1 MVRALVEQKPATDR
15 DPWRVIV
22 NSAPTHV
29 AQIHTNDTAAM
40 LEAASAASPDERA
53 RIEDEVVRRHLG
65 LARHLAGRYAG
76 RGVDR
81 DDLVQV
87 ANFALVKAIRGFHH
101 DRGEFVPFATVT
113 ILGEIKKH
121 FRDHCWSVRPPRRI
135 QQMQAD
141 ITAASERR
149 LQTDSRTPLV
159 AEIAEEIDASE
170 SDVREAMAA
179 RGCFSPTSLDQP
191 MREDGQPLGETLRW
205 DEPTYAFID
214 DWVTVGPLCQDLSD
228 DERELLRLRFVEDRT
243 QQEIADI
250 VGVSQMQVS
259 RRLSK
264 LLEQLRVRASA
275 DAA

>member
-1 MVRALVEQKPATDR
+1 MH
-15 DPWRVIV
+15 
-22 NSAPTHV
+22 SAPAHTS
-29 AQIHTNDTAAM
+29 IHTDDADVTSL
-40 LEAASAASPDERA
+40 LEAAAAAEPAERT
-53 RIEDEVVRRHLG
+53 RLEDEIVRRHLG

-135 QQMQAD
+135 QQLQAD

-149 LQTDSRTPLV
+149 LQSDSRTPLV
-159 AEIAEEIDASE
+159 ADIANDVDASE
-170 SDVREAMAA
+170 ADVREAMAA

-191 MREDGQPLGETLRW
+191 IREGGQPLGETLSW
-205 DEPTYAFID
+205 EETSYAFID

-228 DERELLRLRFVEDRT
+228 DERELLRLRFVEERT
-243 QQEIADI
+243 QQEIADL

-259 RRLSK
+259 RRLTK
-264 LLEQLRVRASA
+264 LLEQLRSRAA
-275 DAA
+275 VDDAA

>member
-1 MVRALVEQKPATDR
+1 M
-15 DPWRVIV
+15 
-22 NSAPTHV
+22 NSAPARTTEAHV
-29 AQIHTNDTAAM
+29 DDVTALLQA
-40 LEAASAASPDERA
+40 AASAEPAERA
-53 RIEDEVVRRHLG
+53 RLEDEVVRRHLG

-121 FRDHCWSVRPPRRI
+121 FRDHGWSVRPPRRI

-149 LQTDSRTPLV
+149 LQDDSRTPL
-159 AEIAEEIDASE
+159 IADIARDIDASE

-191 MREDGQPLGETLRW
+191 MRDGGQPLGETIKW
-205 DEPTYAFID
+205 EESAYSFID
-214 DWVTVGPLCQDLSD
+214 DWVTVGPLCQALTD

-259 RRLSK
+259 RRLTK
-264 LLEQLRVRASA
+264 LLEQLRSRAA
-275 DAA
+275 VTDAA

>member
-1 MVRALVEQKPATDR
+1 MH
-15 DPWRVIV
+15 
-22 NSAPTHV
+22 SV
-29 AQIHTNDTAAM
+29 AQHTEQIHPQHDDYQRDDVTHL
-40 LEAASAASPDERA
+40 LEAAAAAAEPAERA
-53 RIEDEVVRRHLG
+53 RIEDEIVRRHLG

-87 ANFALVKAIRGFHH
+87 ANFALVKAMRGFRH

-149 LQTDSRTPLV
+149 LQDDSRTPLV
-159 AEIAEEIDASE
+159 SDLAGDLGASE

-191 MREDGQPLGETLRW
+191 MRDGGQPLSETLRW
-205 DEPTYAFID
+205 DESAYSFID
-214 DWVTVGPLCQDLSD
+214 DWVTVGPLCQGLAD
-228 DERELLRLRFVEDRT
+228 DERELLRLRFVEERT

-259 RRLSK
+259 RRLTK
-264 LLEQLRVRASA
+264 LLEQLRSRAAAS

>member
-1 MVRALVEQKPATDR
+1 MVRALVEQKPAPDR

-22 NSAPTHV
+22 TSAPMHV
-29 AQIHTNDTAAM
+29 DQIHTDDTAAM
-40 LEAASAASPDERA
+40 LAAAAAASPEERA
-53 RIEDEVVRRHLG
+53 RIEDEVVRLHLG

-87 ANFALVKAIRGFHH
+87 ANFALVKAIRGFRH

-149 LQTDSRTPLV
+149 LQSDSRAPLV
-159 AEIAEEIDASE
+159 AEIAQEIDASE

-205 DEPTYAFID
+205 DEPAYAFID

>member
-1 MVRALVEQKPATDR
+1 MSRSRTWIETLG
-15 DPWRVIV
+15 VIV
-22 NSAPTHV
+22 NHASNLSTAVISA
-29 AQIHTNDTAAM
+29 NDETAEL
-40 LEAASAASPDERA
+40 LESAAAAGPVERA
-53 RIEDEVVRRHLG
+53 ALEDEVVRRHLG

-149 LQTDSRTPLV
+149 LQNDSRTPLV
-159 AEIAEEIDASE
+159 AEIAQEIDASE

-205 DEPTYAFID
+205 DEPAYAFID
-214 DWVTVGPLCQDLSD
+214 DWVTVGPLCQDLTD

-243 QQEIADI
+243 QQEIADL

-264 LLEQLRVRASA
+264 LLEQLRVRASVD